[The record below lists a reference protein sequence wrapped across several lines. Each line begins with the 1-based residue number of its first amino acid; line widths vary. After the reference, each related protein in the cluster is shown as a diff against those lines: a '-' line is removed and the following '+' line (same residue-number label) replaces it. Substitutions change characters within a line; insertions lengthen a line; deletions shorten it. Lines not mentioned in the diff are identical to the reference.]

1 MERLWIKRLEEEL
14 TKPLPGKEAQLRL
27 SPPDRGNSEYLPHN
41 AKKSAVL
48 ILLYW
53 NDGEFKTVFIK
64 RAEYDGIHSGQVSL
78 PGGVYEHIDGNM
90 RNTALR
96 ETREE
101 TGLSPD
107 NIRVIGTLTSLH
119 IPVSNY
125 LVYPFVGFCANEPEF
140 HPDPVEV
147 SYLIETGIAELLK
160 PENRKHKIM
169 KIGEGEIEIPYF
181 DIHDNHIWG
190 ATAMIIS
197 EFLDIV
203 QRIPVST

>member
-1 MERLWIKRLEEEL
+1 MERLWIEKLEEEL
-14 TKPLPGKEAQLRL
+14 AKPLPGIEAQQRL
-27 SPPDRGNSEYLPHN
+27 SPPERHN
-41 AKKSAVL
+41 AEYPLHNVKKSAVL
-48 ILLYW
+48 ILLYRI
-53 NDGEFKTVFIK
+53 NGELKTVFIK

-78 PGGVYEHIDGNM
+78 PGGVYENVDGNM
-90 RNTALR
+90 QNTALR
-96 ETREE
+96 ETQEE

-147 SYLIETGIAELLK
+147 SYLIETSITELLK
-160 PENRKHKIM
+160 PENRKKKIM
-169 KIGEGEIEIPYF
+169 TIGDSAIEIPYF
-181 DIHDNHIWG
+181 DIEGNHIWG

-197 EFLDIV
+197 EFLEVIGKMKV
-203 QRIPVST
+203 